1 MASACRSLTEL
12 QPLRR
17 RRHALLTESRP
28 SFAPFSD
35 PMLCSAPEI
44 RPRPPALPARTAPSS
59 APPGTR
65 HPKAFRIS
73 PLALS
78 RGRGGRNGRRRP
90 AAASHPWPVS
100 PASRPASSLSGVSR
114 TWGGELQ
121 KRLVSSHDA
130 AKESNLPSRGLPG
143 PASFEDWMGHQ
154 ARAAPGVMLRLG
166 VASGEPPAT
175 GPGARSRS
183 FGWTTPA
190 ACSSRGR
197 RSPGCTRRRTVRPAE
212 SRSSRRTCRRPR
224 CRGCRTKR
232 SRAGR

>member
-1 MASACRSLTEL
+1 MASACRSLTDL

-65 HPKAFRIS
+65 
-73 PLALS
+73 
-78 RGRGGRNGRRRP
+78 
-90 AAASHPWPVS
+90 
-100 PASRPASSLSGVSR
+100 VSR

-197 RSPGCTRRRTVRPAE
+197 RSPGCTRRRTCRPAE
-212 SRSSRRTCRRPR
+212 CRSSRRTCRRPR
-224 CRGCRTKR
+224 CPSCRTR
-232 SRAGR
+232 PSRVGR

>member
-1 MASACRSLTEL
+1 MASACRSLTDL

-78 RGRGGRNGRRRP
+78 RASESPPTAGACTGPANGRPFERSKQQSRR
-90 AAASHPWPVS
+90 
-100 PASRPASSLSGVSR
+100 R
-114 TWGGELQ
+114 
-121 KRLVSSHDA
+121 
-130 AKESNLPSRGLPG
+130 
-143 PASFEDWMGHQ
+143 
-154 ARAAPGVMLRLG
+154 
-166 VASGEPPAT
+166 
-175 GPGARSRS
+175 
-183 FGWTTPA
+183 
-190 ACSSRGR
+190 R
-197 RSPGCTRRRTVRPAE
+197 RSVPHRNDSGIVGH
-212 SRSSRRTCRRPR
+212 RSSRCSSGLEERKPRKAIGRLRGSSTPPVARRSVPCREQPEVMTPKGAANPANRPR
-224 CRGCRTKR
+224 H
-232 SRAGR
+232 